1 MQIIR
6 IFVNGK
12 KYLFMKQVYVF
23 CILVGVLFNKAS
35 SQLVVSTTHVGNN
48 SQNGIAFA
56 VLNNNA
62 HNVRIF
68 GINGAMAAASA
79 TTSSAIDVW
88 FKKISK
94 FGPRGLVN
102 AANGWTNAGT
112 FTINRLYTTVTPLI
126 SNLAINIPGD
136 DTFMI
141 FVGSSQAIAYETLTL
156 AAGINTFTNA
166 GFNLLTGDSVSYG
179 GDANNTAPFHP
190 RGFVGDVVFFQLD
203 TCNAKPTVGSITSLE
218 GQGFCNGTNK
228 LYYLTG
234 FVPKHGITYQWQS
247 SPTLTGTYTNVGT
260 NTTMY
265 TRTAAASAFIRCIAT
280 CGTNRDTTPVFR
292 DTLNPFY
299 LCYCAPNPT
308 PVAGNWGSIESVE
321 FATTSTANTA
331 STCESY
337 TNYRGLP
344 IPKVRAGEP
353 LNIKVRNKHCSTNAN
368 SAANAWLDLNRN
380 GTFDAGELVPGGFV
394 LGNAPATV
402 QKSIQI
408 PLANPI
414 GITGF
419 RFNLNAQGGTLPTN
433 PCAPIN
439 TSWAEIEDYLVDIIR
454 DSNDI
459 RIDSITGLAD
469 GCDLGN
475 TNITFKATNIGIK
488 TMDPL
493 VVKYSVNGGTPVTQ
507 NFASLAPGITATH
520 TFTTQANLAGNG
532 PKVIRVWHQNVL
544 DTNKKNDTQVF
555 TIISHPTPPNLVI
568 VDDTVCAGSDYTSF
582 NATSN
587 PPFMTRW
594 YTDATALNEIATG
607 NSLIVNNPTASATRF
622 AKSVYTINGG
632 VGPKTMAPITN
643 VWGNDA
649 LNTGLTFNIMRNKV
663 KINSVKVRFT
673 QAGVAA
679 MEIRNPAN
687 TVVFSK
693 SFLVNSANTDVTITI
708 DSVYPIGTG
717 YRMLLTSVPNNNADI
732 VAAIN
737 GFTNFPLTIPG
748 VISITGNTNTVTP
761 PRYNYFFDWDVTY
774 DACSSPVVAVNSVY
788 LGGVTA
794 PLKTLYKDTFFCQF
808 PTVFLDANNSGST
821 YKWHDG
827 SAGRTIQVTNSGIY
841 KVTITGPEGCKTI
854 DSSKI
859 AMRSSPIFAI
869 GNDTT
874 ICSDKTVRLKSG
886 FSNAGFNH
894 VWNTGSLEPFIEVNS
909 PGQYYVDVFNTNS
922 QCGYRDTIV
931 VNMVPKPN
939 AFLGKDTFACNNT
952 PITINAPNPGT
963 YSLLWDDGTAGPN
976 RTITANGQTKVSVLV
991 TDLSN
996 VYGCQA
1002 SDTVMVTLSSLSKPN
1017 LGADVVTCDN
1027 PYNLS
1032 ITPDPILEYRWSN
1045 GDTKSNIKVT
1055 ESNDYVLTVTQVNTT
1070 CSYMDTV
1077 KVTIR
1082 SNPPLDLGPDIVTCK
1097 DDPIVITANTG
1108 WTTYAWSNSFNVNK
1122 ITVTPS
1128 LGSSYTLTVTGPCG
1142 TKTATKN
1149 ILYTPD
1155 VPVVNLPADMVVC
1168 EPTTLSITNPGPGF
1182 NVKWST
1188 DETTTS
1194 ITVDKTGTYWVS
1206 ISNECG
1212 SKSDAVRVIFD
1223 TIPTPDFVVNWS
1235 GKFAS
1240 FSNKSVNAVS
1250 YSWEFGDD
1258 STSTDKHPTHL
1269 YDTLKEFS
1277 VKLTVKNSC
1286 DSSVS
1291 ITKSIDLRK
1300 KPSGIHNF
1308 QVETISVYPNPSS
1321 DYFTIKHSNAI
1332 HQEYSFEL
1340 ITMDGRLVKSNSE
1353 RFDSNGEV
1361 KIQVNDISEGSYILR
1376 ITDENGIQELKKLTI
1391 LK

>member
-12 KYLFMKQVYVF
+12 KYLFMKHLYLFVL
-23 CILVGVLFNKAS
+23 LVCTSFLSAQLTSITTPHNPVNLATGVMFNVK
-35 SQLVVSTTHVGNN
+35 NN
-48 SQNGIAFA
+48 RSDT
-56 VLNNNA
+56 
-62 HNVRIF
+62 VRVF
-68 GINGAMAAASA
+68 GINGRHWTASPTA
-79 TTSSAIDVW
+79 GSTVTVW
-88 FKKISK
+88 FRISTDK
-94 FGPRGLVN
+94 TRPTGAIN
-102 AANGWTNAGT
+102 AGAGYTNAGT
-112 FTINRLYTTVTPLI
+112 FTLNRTYGNTVTQPFI
-126 SNLAINIPGD
+126 SNLSINIPPD
-136 DTFMI
+136 STCRIYVNTTQSM
-141 FVGSSQAIAYETLTL
+141 AYQNMPPSGATT
-156 AAGINTFTNA
+156 ITSMSNVDVM
-166 GFNLLTGDSVSYG
+166 TGDSAGYWG
-179 GDANNTAPFHP
+179 NPNPTNANFS
-190 RGFVGDVVFFQLD
+190 GFVGDVLFYPLSAPY
-203 TCNAKPTVGSITSLE
+203 TCVMPESGNITSME
-218 GQGFCNGTNK
+218 GLGYCNGQNK
-228 LYYLTG
+228 LYYLENHIPG
-234 FVPKHGITYQWQS
+234 RNVTYQWQLA
-247 SPTLTGTYTNVGT
+247 PTLTGTYTNVGT

-265 TRTAAASAFIRCIAT
+265 TRTANANAFIRCIAT
-280 CGTNRDTTPVFR
+280 CGALRDTTPVFR

-299 LCYCAPNPT
+299 LCYCVPNT
-308 PVAGNWGSIESVE
+308 VGMTSSWGSIESVQ
-321 FATTSTANTA
+321 FLTTSTNNAATP
-331 STCESY
+331 CEGY
-337 TNYRGLP
+337 TDYRGLP
-344 IPKVRAGEP
+344 VPKIRAGEN
-353 LNIKVRNKHCSTNAN
+353 LSVTVSNKICNTINTDYVAN
-368 SAANAWLDLNRN
+368 GWVDLNRN
-380 GTFDAGELVPGGFV
+380 GVFDAGEVIPGGYFF
-394 LGNAPATV
+394 GNANSV
-402 QKSIQI
+402 KVNKSILI
-408 PLANPI
+408 PLTNPL
-414 GITGF
+414 GITGM
-419 RFNLNAQGGTLPTN
+419 RFHLAGGGTLPTSPCTSNN
-433 PCAPIN
+433 PTI
-439 TSWAEIEDYLVDIIR
+439 WAEMEDYLIEVVR

-459 RIDSITGLAD
+459 KMDSITGLAN

-475 TNITFKATNIGIK
+475 TNINFRATNIGFK
-488 TMDPL
+488 AMNPL
-493 VVKYSVNGGTPVTQ
+493 VVSYSVNGGTPVTE
-507 NFASLAPGITATH
+507 NFASIAPGTTASN
-520 TFTTQANLAGNG
+520 TFVAQANLTG
-532 PKVIRVWHQNVL
+532 PGTKVIRVWHQNTL
-544 DTNKKNDTQVF
+544 DTNKRNDTQVM
-555 TIISHPTPPNLVI
+555 TIISHPTPPNLTP
-568 VDDTVCAGSDYTSF
+568 VDDTVCIGSPSTTF
-582 NATSN
+582 TAVSN

-594 YTDATALNEIATG
+594 YTDVAGINEITIG
-607 NSLIVNNPTASATRF
+607 NNLVVNNPTASSIRY
-622 AKSVYTINGG
+622 AKSVYPFNDKLGPTSIAPAVNDFGANGQG
-632 VGPKTMAPITN
+632 LLFN
-643 VWGNDA
+643 V
-649 LNTGLTFNIMRNKV
+649 LRNRV
-663 KINSVKVRFT
+663 RINSVKVRFS

-687 TVVFSK
+687 AIIFSS
-693 SFLVNSANTDVTITI
+693 SFLVNSANTDVTVSINQEL
-708 DSVYPIGTG
+708 PIGTG
-717 YRMLLTSVPNNNADI
+717 YRMLITTTSGATL
-732 VAAIN
+732 ALN
-737 GFTNFPLTIPG
+737 GFTSFPVTIPG
-748 VISITGNTNTVTP
+748 VISITGSTNTFSP

-788 LGGVTA
+788 LGGVNA
-794 PLKTLYKDTFFCQF
+794 PLKTLYKDTFFCQY

-827 SAGRTIQVTNSGIY
+827 SSGRTIQVTNTGVY
-841 KVTITGPEGCKTI
+841 KVTITGPEGCKSI
-854 DSSKI
+854 DSAKV
-859 AMRSSPIFAI
+859 AVRSSPIFAI

-874 ICSDKTVRLKSG
+874 ICSDKVVKLKSG

-894 VWNTGSLEPFIEVNS
+894 VWSTGSLDPFIEVNS
-909 PGQYYVDVFNTNS
+909 PGQYFVDVFNTNS

-952 PITINAPNPGT
+952 PITIHAPNPGT
-963 YSLLWDDGTAGPN
+963 YSYLWDNGTAGTN

-1002 SDTVMVTLSSLSKPN
+1002 SDTVMVTLASLSKPN

-1032 ITPDPILEYRWSN
+1032 ISPDPLLEYRWSN
-1045 GDTKSNIKVT
+1045 GDTKNNIKVT
-1055 ESNDYVLTVTQVNTT
+1055 ESNDYILTVTQVNTT

-1097 DDPIVITANTG
+1097 NDPIVITANTG

-1155 VPVVNLPADMVVC
+1155 VPNVNLPADMVVC
-1168 EPTTLSITNPGPGF
+1168 EPTTLSITDPGAGY

-1269 YDTLKEFS
+1269 YKDIKQYT

-1286 DSSVS
+1286 DSAIS
-1291 ITKSIDLRK
+1291 ITKTIDLSK
-1300 KPSGIHNF
+1300 KPSGILN
-1308 QVETISVYPNPSS
+1308 QQIETVTVYPNPSS
-1321 DYFTIKHSNAI
+1321 DYFTVKHLNATY
-1332 HQEYSFEL
+1332 QRYSFEL
-1340 ITMDGRLVKSNSE
+1340 ITMDGRIVKSNSE
-1353 RFDSNGEV
+1353 RFDANGEV
-1361 KIQVNDISEGSYILR
+1361 KLSANDISEGSYILR

-1391 LK
+1391 IK